1 MPQFLI
7 SRQDW
12 SLYRQGY
19 LDQKRHLEKI
29 KEIIRNNLP
38 EIISEESILEV
49 QGNKVIKIPIRSLEE
64 YRIRYSW
71 EKNLRVGQGQGQT
84 KAGKALGKALGPG
97 AYGKKAGDEP
107 GEDYYETDVTMEELE
122 ELIFE
127 DLRLPNLEETKKQIQ
142 LDQSYKFKDVRKT
155 GLMANVDKKRT
166 LLQCM
171 KRNALQGNKG
181 KGYKIRPEDVRF
193 KTWAEDLREQSSAVV
208 LAMMDVSGSMGTFE
222 KHIARSFFYWM
233 VRFLRTKYEQV
244 EIVFLAHH
252 TKAKEVTEEEFFTKG
267 ESGGTR
273 CSSVYQLALDIIRER
288 YNPEEYNLYPF
299 HFSDGDNLPSDNEK
313 CLELVQKLLP
323 LCNLFGYGEITS
335 PYYRNGSLM
344 TTLSKI
350 QDPKLVTVNIRDKS
364 EVYLALR
371 RFFSAKPE
379 GNNLTGSS

>member
-1 MPQFLI
+1 MTKFLV
-7 SRQDW
+7 SREDW

-38 EIISEESILEV
+38 EIISEESIIHT
-49 QGNKVIKIPIRSLEE
+49 QGDKVIKIPIRSLEE

-71 EKNLRVGQGQGQT
+71 EKNRFVGQGQGQT
-84 KAGKALGKALGPG
+84 KSGEVLGKALGSG
-97 AYGKKAGDEP
+97 GHGKKAGDQP
-107 GEDYYETDVTMEELE
+107 GEDYYETDVTMAELE

-127 DLRLPNLEETKKQIQ
+127 DLELPNLEETRKQ
-142 LDQSYKFKDVRKT
+142 LLPYQSYKFKDVRTT

-166 LLQCM
+166 LLQCI
-171 KRNALQGNKG
+171 KRNAMMGAKDM
-181 KGYKIRPEDVRF
+181 KYRIRPEDVRF
-193 KTWAEDLREQSSAVV
+193 KTWAEDLREQTSAVV

-222 KHIARSFFYWM
+222 KFIARSFFYWM

-252 TKAKEVTEEEFFTKG
+252 TKAKEVTEEEFFTRG

-273 CSSVYQLALDIIRER
+273 CSSVYQLALDIIQER
-288 YNPEEYNLYPF
+288 YNPKEYNIYPV

-323 LCNLFGYGEITS
+323 YCNLFGYGEITS
-335 PYYRNGSLM
+335 PYYRTSSLM
-344 TTLSKI
+344 STFSKI
-350 QDPKLVTVNIRDKS
+350 QDRKLVTVNIRDKS
-364 EVYLALR
+364 EVYVALR
-371 RFFSAKPE
+371 KFFSITPQEKNA
-379 GNNLTGSS
+379 